1 MPEAANG
8 AATKLST
15 DVTARHIIVVAT
27 IVADTSHR
35 LHAHIIVAAKV
46 FADASNRLRAGR
58 RITFRDSTTES
69 RRHRWL
75 RYDSL

>member
-15 DVTARHIIVVAT
+15 DVTARYILVVAT
-27 IVADTSHR
+27 IVADASHR
-35 LHAHIIVAAKV
+35 LRHILVVAKS

-58 RITFRDSTTES
+58 RITIRDSTTES